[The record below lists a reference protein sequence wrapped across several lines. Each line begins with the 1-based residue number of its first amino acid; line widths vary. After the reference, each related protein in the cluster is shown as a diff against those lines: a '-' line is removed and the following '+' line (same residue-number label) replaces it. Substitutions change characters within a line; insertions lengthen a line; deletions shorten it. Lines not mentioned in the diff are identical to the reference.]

1 MENKMDPGNE
11 FSAKTGIFRQEEG
24 RRLWNLFF
32 NGILRQYHNKGETT
46 MWSNIGHKI
55 KTLAKVICWIGI
67 VLSVLVGI
75 MAIAT
80 GGTLQSYGYTYNTGN
95 NILAGI
101 LVIVLGVLGS
111 WLGSLTMYGFG
122 ELVERAMNIDDKLSA
137 RKPE

>member
-1 MENKMDPGNE
+1 M
-11 FSAKTGIFRQEEG
+11 
-24 RRLWNLFF
+24 WN
-32 NGILRQYHNKGETT
+32 
-46 MWSNIGHKI
+46 NIGHKI

-67 VLSVLVGI
+67 VLSVLSGI
-75 MAIAT
+75 VLIA
-80 GGTLQSYGYTYNTGN
+80 GGSTVQSYGYTYNTGN
-95 NILAGI
+95 TVLAGI

>member
-1 MENKMDPGNE
+1 MENKMDSGNE
-11 FSAKTGIFRQEEG
+11 FSAETRLFRQEELH
-24 RRLWNLFF
+24 RLWNLFS
-32 NGILRQYHNKGETT
+32 NGILRQYDNKGETT

-95 NILAGI
+95 NILTGI

-137 RKPE
+137 KKPE

>member
-1 MENKMDPGNE
+1 M
-11 FSAKTGIFRQEEG
+11 
-24 RRLWNLFF
+24 WN
-32 NGILRQYHNKGETT
+32 
-46 MWSNIGHKI
+46 NIGHKI

-67 VLSVLVGI
+67 VLSVLSGI
-75 MAIAT
+75 VLIA
-80 GGTLQSYGYTYNTGN
+80 GGSTVRSYGYTYNTGN
-95 NILAGI
+95 TVLAGI

>member
-1 MENKMDPGNE
+1 
-11 FSAKTGIFRQEEG
+11 
-24 RRLWNLFF
+24 
-32 NGILRQYHNKGETT
+32 

-80 GGTLQSYGYTYNTGN
+80 NGTLQSYGYTYNTGS
-95 NILAGI
+95 NILTGI
-101 LVIVLGVLGS
+101 LVIILGVLGS

-137 RKPE
+137 KKPE